1 MSFIFGSEVAI
12 SPTWV
17 AEFFAER
24 TEIETRLG
32 HFLNIFTPIYWSCGK
47 DRNADRIR

>member
-17 AEFFAER
+17 AEFFAQR
-24 TEIETRLG
+24 TEIETRRYFFFKISSHLFIG
-32 HFLNIFTPIYWSCGK
+32 LVVKTEMPIG
-47 DRNADRIR
+47 

>member
-17 AEFFAER
+17 ADFLLREQRLKLDLVIFFKYLHTYILIGLVVK
-24 TEIETRLG
+24 TEM
-32 HFLNIFTPIYWSCGK
+32 PIG
-47 DRNADRIR
+47 